1 MWFVFKETSF
11 HRKPTPDQLGA
22 PGQQSAGFGAYG
34 GQSGA
39 QQQMPSQTHFPQQ
52 KQFADGY

>member
-1 MWFVFKETSF
+1 VFKETSF
-11 HRKPTPDQLGA
+11 HRKPAPDQLGNSGPQTA
-22 PGQQSAGFGAYG
+22 SFGAYG
-34 GQSGA
+34 DQSGA